1 MSQRQLTKSVTNRRV
16 SGVIAG
22 IAEYFGLGRD
32 VVTILRILFVVLAFG
47 SWGGLIPLYFVA
59 SWIIPS
65 ARPRNYYDDSED
77 DYQEKWNRKA
87 QHFDEKMDRWSE
99 RYSDKMN
106 NWARRYED
114 KGRQNQQD
122 SNQWGNPWDEPKSR
136 KTKEVHPHL
145 KEVLFTREQIAE
157 RVKELAEVV
166 SRDYEGK
173 NPLVVGILKGSIMF
187 TVDLLKEL
195 SIDAEVD
202 FMDVTSYGY
211 GISSSG
217 EVRILK
223 DLSTVAHGRD
233 ILIVEDIIDTGNT
246 LLYLKKL
253 LTGRQAH
260 SVKIISLLD
269 KPSGRKVDIDADYV
283 GFEVPDA
290 FIVGYGIDYAER
302 YRQLPYIGIFNEEF
316 LIKD

>member
-1 MSQRQLTKSVTNRRV
+1 M
-16 SGVIAG
+16 
-22 IAEYFGLGRD
+22 
-32 VVTILRILFVVLAFG
+32 
-47 SWGGLIPLYFVA
+47 
-59 SWIIPS
+59 
-65 ARPRNYYDDSED
+65 
-77 DYQEKWNRKA
+77 
-87 QHFDEKMDRWSE
+87 
-99 RYSDKMN
+99 
-106 NWARRYED
+106 
-114 KGRQNQQD
+114 
-122 SNQWGNPWDEPKSR
+122 
-136 KTKEVHPHL
+136 HPHL

-253 LTGRQAH
+253 LAGRQAH

>member
-1 MSQRQLTKSVTNRRV
+1 M
-16 SGVIAG
+16 
-22 IAEYFGLGRD
+22 
-32 VVTILRILFVVLAFG
+32 
-47 SWGGLIPLYFVA
+47 
-59 SWIIPS
+59 
-65 ARPRNYYDDSED
+65 
-77 DYQEKWNRKA
+77 
-87 QHFDEKMDRWSE
+87 
-99 RYSDKMN
+99 
-106 NWARRYED
+106 
-114 KGRQNQQD
+114 
-122 SNQWGNPWDEPKSR
+122 
-136 KTKEVHPHL
+136 HPHL
-145 KEVLFTREQIAE
+145 KEVLFTREQIAQ
-157 RVKELAEVV
+157 RVKELAQDV
-166 SRDYEGK
+166 SHDYEGK

-223 DLSTVAHGRD
+223 DLSSVAHGRD

-253 LTGRQAH
+253 LQGRGAN

-269 KPSGRKVDIDADYV
+269 KPSGRKVEIEADYV

-290 FIVGYGIDYAER
+290 FIVGYGIDYAEL

-316 LIKD
+316 LIKE

>member
-1 MSQRQLTKSVTNRRV
+1 M
-16 SGVIAG
+16 
-22 IAEYFGLGRD
+22 
-32 VVTILRILFVVLAFG
+32 
-47 SWGGLIPLYFVA
+47 
-59 SWIIPS
+59 
-65 ARPRNYYDDSED
+65 
-77 DYQEKWNRKA
+77 
-87 QHFDEKMDRWSE
+87 
-99 RYSDKMN
+99 
-106 NWARRYED
+106 
-114 KGRQNQQD
+114 
-122 SNQWGNPWDEPKSR
+122 
-136 KTKEVHPHL
+136 HPHL

-233 ILIVEDIIDTGNT
+233 ILIVEDIIDSGNT
-246 LLYLKKL
+246 LHYLVEILYKRKPN
-253 LTGRQAH
+253 
-260 SVKIISLLD
+260 SIKICTLLD
-269 KPSGRKVDIDADYV
+269 KPERRTADVKVDHS
-283 GFEVPDA
+283 GFNIPDE
-290 FIVGYGIDYAER
+290 FVVGYGLDYAQK
-302 YRQLPYIGIFNEEF
+302 YRNLPFIGVVEF
-316 LIKD
+316 TE

>member
-1 MSQRQLTKSVTNRRV
+1 M
-16 SGVIAG
+16 
-22 IAEYFGLGRD
+22 
-32 VVTILRILFVVLAFG
+32 
-47 SWGGLIPLYFVA
+47 
-59 SWIIPS
+59 
-65 ARPRNYYDDSED
+65 
-77 DYQEKWNRKA
+77 
-87 QHFDEKMDRWSE
+87 
-99 RYSDKMN
+99 
-106 NWARRYED
+106 
-114 KGRQNQQD
+114 
-122 SNQWGNPWDEPKSR
+122 
-136 KTKEVHPHL
+136 HPHL
-145 KEVLFTREQIAE
+145 NEVLFTREQIAE

>member
-1 MSQRQLTKSVTNRRV
+1 M
-16 SGVIAG
+16 
-22 IAEYFGLGRD
+22 
-32 VVTILRILFVVLAFG
+32 
-47 SWGGLIPLYFVA
+47 
-59 SWIIPS
+59 
-65 ARPRNYYDDSED
+65 
-77 DYQEKWNRKA
+77 
-87 QHFDEKMDRWSE
+87 
-99 RYSDKMN
+99 
-106 NWARRYED
+106 
-114 KGRQNQQD
+114 
-122 SNQWGNPWDEPKSR
+122 
-136 KTKEVHPHL
+136 HPHL
-145 KEVLFTREQIAE
+145 TEILFTREQIAE

-246 LLYLKKL
+246 LLYLKGL
-253 LTGRQAH
+253 LQERQAK

-269 KPSGRKVDIDADYV
+269 KPSGRKVNIDADYV

-302 YRQLPYIGIFNEEF
+302 YRQLPYIGIFNQEF
-316 LIKD
+316 LIKE

>member
-1 MSQRQLTKSVTNRRV
+1 M
-16 SGVIAG
+16 
-22 IAEYFGLGRD
+22 
-32 VVTILRILFVVLAFG
+32 
-47 SWGGLIPLYFVA
+47 
-59 SWIIPS
+59 
-65 ARPRNYYDDSED
+65 
-77 DYQEKWNRKA
+77 
-87 QHFDEKMDRWSE
+87 
-99 RYSDKMN
+99 
-106 NWARRYED
+106 
-114 KGRQNQQD
+114 
-122 SNQWGNPWDEPKSR
+122 
-136 KTKEVHPHL
+136 HPHL
-145 KEVLFTREQIAE
+145 KEVLFTREEIAV
-157 RVKELAEVV
+157 RVKELAAVI
-166 SRDYEGK
+166 SQDYAGK

-246 LLYLKKL
+246 LLYLKGL
-253 LTGRQAH
+253 LEERQAN
-260 SVKIISLLD
+260 SVKIISFLD
-269 KPSGRKVDIDADYV
+269 KPAGRKVAIEADYV
-283 GFEVPDA
+283 GFEVPDE

-302 YRQLPYIGIFNEEF
+302 YRQLPYIGVFNQEF

>member
-1 MSQRQLTKSVTNRRV
+1 M
-16 SGVIAG
+16 
-22 IAEYFGLGRD
+22 
-32 VVTILRILFVVLAFG
+32 
-47 SWGGLIPLYFVA
+47 
-59 SWIIPS
+59 
-65 ARPRNYYDDSED
+65 
-77 DYQEKWNRKA
+77 
-87 QHFDEKMDRWSE
+87 
-99 RYSDKMN
+99 
-106 NWARRYED
+106 
-114 KGRQNQQD
+114 
-122 SNQWGNPWDEPKSR
+122 
-136 KTKEVHPHL
+136 
-145 KEVLFTREQIAE
+145 
-157 RVKELAEVV
+157 
-166 SRDYEGK
+166 
-173 NPLVVGILKGSIMF
+173 
-187 TVDLLKEL
+187 
-195 SIDAEVD
+195 
-202 FMDVTSYGY
+202 
-211 GISSSG
+211 
-217 EVRILK
+217 K

>member
-1 MSQRQLTKSVTNRRV
+1 ME
-16 SGVIAG
+16 A
-22 IAEYFGLGRD
+22 YC
-32 VVTILRILFVVLAFG
+32 
-47 SWGGLIPLYFVA
+47 
-59 SWIIPS
+59 
-65 ARPRNYYDDSED
+65 
-77 DYQEKWNRKA
+77 EKNG
-87 QHFDEKMDRWSE
+87 EKM
-99 RYSDKMN
+99 
-106 NWARRYED
+106 
-114 KGRQNQQD
+114 
-122 SNQWGNPWDEPKSR
+122 
-136 KTKEVHPHL
+136 HPHL
-145 KEVLFTREQIAE
+145 KEVLFSREQIAQ
-157 RVKELAEVV
+157 RVKELAQDV
-166 SRDYEGK
+166 SHDYEGK

-223 DLSTVAHGRD
+223 DLSSVAHGRD

-253 LTGRQAH
+253 LQGRGAN

-269 KPSGRKVDIDADYV
+269 KPSGRKVEIEADYV

-316 LIKD
+316 LIKE